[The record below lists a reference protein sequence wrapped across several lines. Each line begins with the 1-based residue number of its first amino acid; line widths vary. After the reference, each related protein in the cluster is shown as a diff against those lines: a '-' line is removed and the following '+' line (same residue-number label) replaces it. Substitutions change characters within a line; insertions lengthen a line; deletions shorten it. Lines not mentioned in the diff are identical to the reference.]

1 MTALDPERK
10 RALFDA
16 TALPHTTALY
26 NTALRLTGASA
37 DASDLVQET
46 FLRAYRTF
54 ENFSLGT
61 NCKAWL
67 LTILYSV
74 HINQRKRAQRAA
86 ISLPPEELDA
96 LLDEDAAGGAGD
108 DERLPE
114 LDERWGPEVDR
125 ALRDLAEPLRAAIL
139 LVDGEDRRGAH
150 ASPVRRYL
158 LPAAGVLAA
167 AAVVVILM
175 SRGSR
180 DLPSAVGRDFAAY
193 GRAALS
199 LDTMSGDGPALE
211 RYFARRG
218 LAFRTRVFDLGM
230 MGYGLVGARVHQLDG
245 RPSALFA
252 YRGVDDRTLV
262 CQMFEG
268 SLDQLPQGGEARE
281 HNGIEFRI
289 FKEHGLTAVF
299 WMEGSVVCVL
309 VSDAPGE
316 DVVQLAYAKAV
327 KV

>member
-1 MTALDPERK
+1 MRGHHPLGEEIQDFADARLTPARREDLERHLATCPQCSRELERVRWAKQGTAHLPMHEPPPDLPARIAQALD
-10 RALFDA
+10 
-16 TALPHTTALY
+16 
-26 NTALRLTGASA
+26 N
-37 DASDLVQET
+37 
-46 FLRAYRTF
+46 
-54 ENFSLGT
+54 
-61 NCKAWL
+61 
-67 LTILYSV
+67 
-74 HINQRKRAQRAA
+74 
-86 ISLPPEELDA
+86 
-96 LLDEDAAGGAGD
+96 
-108 DERLPE
+108 
-114 LDERWGPEVDR
+114 
-125 ALRDLAEPLRAAIL
+125 
-139 LVDGEDRRGAH
+139 EDRRGSH
-150 ASPVRRYL
+150 ASPLRRYL

-167 AAVVVILM
+167 AAAVVMLV
-175 SRGSR
+175 SRGPR

-199 LDTMSGDGPALE
+199 LDTASGDGPALE